1 MLRLVI
7 YWKLDDVMRG
17 NVTVKQSG
25 MVLDHSLFVEYCK
38 YQRNEAHNRSL
49 VNKIMSYYHNGF
61 LTNVGQYAHNGIPIK
76 RNTKS
81 MLANNGLTTQSL
93 EELATLTTY
102 KIILTEG
109 QTHFPFVNIN
119 EGRFNPAIT
128 TFYKGDE
135 ERTAAADYLKN
146 LCKGAR
152 KSILLY
158 DKFIKSAGNLADL
171 LRYIIPNKQ
180 IQLIVPFNKVD
191 DDCRKAIKETHDK
204 LFFVDLGAVPQH
216 HDRYLIVDESIE
228 VVLTSGFEYL
238 QNQRKEISLVIRP
251 VKDLH
256 GLR

>member
-1 MLRLVI
+1 MRE
-7 YWKLDDVMRG
+7 DVAAKRY
-17 NVTVKQSG
+17 G

-38 YQRNEAHNRSL
+38 YQRNEAHDRSL

-61 LTNVGQYAHNGIPIK
+61 LTNVGQYAHNGIQME

-81 MLANNGLTTQSL
+81 ILTRNGLTTQSL
-93 EELATLTTY
+93 EELAALTTY
-102 KIILTEG
+102 KIILTEK
-109 QTHFPFVNIN
+109 QTNFPFVNIH

-128 TFYKGDE
+128 TFYKGEE
-135 ERTAAADYLKN
+135 ERAAAAEYLKN
-146 LCKGAR
+146 LCKGAKR
-152 KSILLY
+152 SILLY

-180 IQLIVPFNKVD
+180 IQLVVPFNKVD
-191 DDCRKAIKETHDK
+191 DDCRKAIKDTHDK
-204 LFFVDLGAVPQH
+204 LSVVDLGAVPQH